1 MADNL
6 LAVSL
11 ALSKKIID
19 TEMEARALRHILIEK
34 GIATEEE
41 ISDKYKFL
49 YKRDSEKL
57 NAEISDLIM
66 EYAMTIEGEFSK

>member
-19 TEMEARALRHILIEK
+19 TEMEARALRNILIEK
-34 GIATEEE
+34 GIATEDE
-41 ISDKYKFL
+41 ISDKCEFIQE
-49 YKRDSEKL
+49 RDFKKL
-57 NAEISDLIM
+57 NAEISDLII
-66 EYAMTIEGEFSK
+66 EYAKKIEGGS